1 LVVLV
6 FLFVLL
12 VLNRSPVV
20 DYNAIYRNLVFISAA
35 DSEDGVKAPPQ
46 ILVWIDDEYKP
57 LKDSAPSY
65 EAHSLYHCWVYDSN
79 RTVYVTAQGY
89 STQAL
94 RITKAINIVALL
106 DRMNRGNE

>member
-1 LVVLV
+1 MLV

-12 VLNRSPVV
+12 VLNCSPVV
-20 DYNAIYRNLVFISAA
+20 DDNAIYQNLVFISAA
-35 DSEDGVKAPPQ
+35 DSEDGVKTPPQ
-46 ILVWIDDEYKP
+46 ILVWIGDEYKP
-57 LKDSAPSY
+57 LKDSVPNY